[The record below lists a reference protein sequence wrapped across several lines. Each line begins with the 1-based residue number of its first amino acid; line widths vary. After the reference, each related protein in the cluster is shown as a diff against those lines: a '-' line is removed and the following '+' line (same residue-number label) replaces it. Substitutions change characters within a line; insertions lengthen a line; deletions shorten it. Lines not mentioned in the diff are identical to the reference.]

1 VKKKIHPSRRRHQGG
16 STLVEVLISVLLF
29 SLAIIG
35 LLRALGLAMRDSGD
49 IEYRSVA
56 STLADERLGRMW
68 VDRTNLAA
76 YAEAGVVVPEL
87 PNGSRTVK
95 VNGNVVTVEI
105 DWQPPGGANV
115 RNHRVSATITGP

>member
-1 VKKKIHPSRRRHQGG
+1 VKKKIRPGRRRQQGG

-29 SLAIIG
+29 SLAVIG

-68 VDRTNLAA
+68 VDRTNLPA
-76 YAEAGVVVPEL
+76 YAEVGTVVPEM
-87 PNGSRTVK
+87 PNGSRTIT

-105 DWQPPGGANV
+105 DWQPPGAADV

>member
-1 VKKKIHPSRRRHQGG
+1 MKKKIRPGRRRHQRG

-29 SLAIIG
+29 SLGVIG

-49 IEYRSVA
+49 IEFRSVA

-68 VDRTNLAA
+68 VDRANLAA
-76 YAEAGVVVPEL
+76 YAEAGTAVPEL
-87 PNGSRTVK
+87 PSGSRTVT

-105 DWQPPGGANV
+105 DWQPPGAADL